1 MPAAASPESPFCPLL
16 FTLTKPAAAAASD
29 VADSTSIAIEL
40 EGAEAND
47 MDGLDDSDDEEV
59 ANNTVATTAPQTLR
73 WWTPHGEAKQG
84 SLVGAVA
91 ADKGML
97 SPTPCTL
104 APLAHS
110 HGDHHHQMEAQ
121 HDRTTL
127 PPRRQVV
134 TAAPRAPLLAS

>member
-59 ANNTVATTAPQTLR
+59 ANNTVATAPQTLR

-97 SPTPCTL
+97 SVPRL
-104 APLAHS
+104 APWRPSLTA
-110 HGDHHHQMEAQ
+110 MV
-121 HDRTTL
+121 TTTIRWKRSTIEQRCRL
-127 PPRRQVV
+127 GVKW
-134 TAAPRAPLLAS
+134 